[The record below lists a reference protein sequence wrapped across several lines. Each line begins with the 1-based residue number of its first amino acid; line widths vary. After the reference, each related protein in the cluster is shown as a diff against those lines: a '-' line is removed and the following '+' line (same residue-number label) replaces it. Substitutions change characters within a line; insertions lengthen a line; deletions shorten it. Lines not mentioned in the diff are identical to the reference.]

1 MSASPPSTVGAIR
14 AAEVAPPPPV
24 GVCVVRMRWRT
35 HGMKWQFYLCILAT
49 IASVFALSLAIP
61 SVLAWVRSMGGGRT
75 EILLAT
81 IGTVFV
87 VMAGVIWLWN
97 RYRIWFYSQLVR
109 SLPPDSPA
117 AAFYRGLQIQR
128 RVGGMF
134 TRSART
140 AWLAQTTERG
150 HVTWLDERLQQWF
163 DGVPRT
169 QNPLEPERIGSF
181 FAQFEVGFGVMACF
195 VAAFNLFAGSWATA
209 AIWGC
214 VGVAMF
220 ARLVHQR
227 ALFEPV
233 VAGQGWIQRGRI
245 RWTVADSSLIVRMRA
260 RNAVVLTFIG
270 PQGTLRLNVSTKK
283 SQGTALRD
291 FWARWT
297 HPHPR
302 PDQQA
307 FDA

>member
-1 MSASPPSTVGAIR
+1 
-14 AAEVAPPPPV
+14 
-24 GVCVVRMRWRT
+24 MRWRT
-35 HGMKWQFYLCILAT
+35 HGKKWQFYLCILAS
-49 IASVFALSLAIP
+49 IGSVFALTLAIP
-61 SVLAWVRSMGGGRT
+61 SVLAWVRSIGGGRT

-81 IGTVFV
+81 VGTVFII
-87 VMAGVIWLWN
+87 MSGFIWLWN
-97 RYRIWFYSQLVR
+97 RYRIWFYRQVVR
-109 SLPPDSPA
+109 DLPPGSPGA
-117 AAFYRGLQIQR
+117 AYYRGLHLQR

-134 TRSART
+134 MKSAR
-140 AWLAQTTERG
+140 AEWLKQTTECG
-150 HVTWLDERLQQWF
+150 HVTWLDERLQPWF

-169 QNPLEPERIGSF
+169 QNALEPERIGSF
-181 FAQFEVGFGVMACF
+181 FAQFEVGFSVMACLF
-195 VAAFNLFAGSWATA
+195 GALNLFSGSWVAAAF
-209 AIWGC
+209 WGC
-214 VGVAMF
+214 IGLAML
-220 ARLVHQR
+220 ARLMNQR

-245 RWTVADSSLIVRMRA
+245 RWTASDSSLIVRMRA

-270 PQGTLRLNVSTKK
+270 AQGTLRLNLSTKK